1 MAAEVAGFPADLE
14 HVDEHEFRAMSACRA
29 LEFFQASQDLAGEGA
44 AEVTK
49 KDEDKQPGVGGRSQ
63 AFPGGEL
70 EYRRGVRQR
79 GIVVQGAGWPAHGP
93 ARAAAFMIASE
104 HRANPRR
111 HPQRRKERLPGRGV
125 NRAIFFLEKTADSP
139 DVPTPMTLSTI
150 VFLLLG
156 LVLLVGGAEYL
167 VRGAA
172 SLAAAAGVSSL
183 VVGLTVVAFGTSSP
197 ELAVSV
203 VSAYKGQADLALG
216 NVVGSNIFNV
226 LFILGLSAVIIPLVV
241 AQQLVRLDVPLM
253 IGASVL
259 MFLLALDGIIG
270 RVDGV
275 FLFAGVLAYTVFLIR
290 QSRRESSAD
299 VKAEYENEF
308 GNAKQSRGWLKNIG
322 LVLIGLAGLMLG
334 SKWLVDSSVTIARSF
349 GVSELIIGLTIVAA
363 GTSMPEVATSVV
375 AALRGERDIAVGNVV
390 GSNIFN
396 ILCVIGLS
404 SIVAPAGISVSP
416 AALRFDMP
424 VMIGVAVACLP
435 VFFSGYRISR
445 VNGAVFLG
453 FYAAYLTYLVFTA
466 TRHEAL
472 GTYRAALLYYV
483 LPLSAITLIFIT
495 WRGLRVKPA

>member
-1 MAAEVAGFPADLE
+1 LWGGRRKLREKRGNVGQIGCGPGAPRGDDFAVLKKKGTGHLQAVSGEVADSAALEDRDGTEPPDTRAEEFKEPAASQTEGAVEFAARIRDPGDIAMAAEVAGFPADLE

-172 SLAAAAGVSSL
+172 SLAAAAGVSCARCTASHCVKL
-183 VVGLTVVAFGTSSP
+183 LTPA
-197 ELAVSV
+197 LA
-203 VSAYKGQADLALG
+203 
-216 NVVGSNIFNV
+216 
-226 LFILGLSAVIIPLVV
+226 
-241 AQQLVRLDVPLM
+241 
-253 IGASVL
+253 
-259 MFLLALDGIIG
+259 
-270 RVDGV
+270 
-275 FLFAGVLAYTVFLIR
+275 
-290 QSRRESSAD
+290 
-299 VKAEYENEF
+299 AE
-308 GNAKQSRGWLKNIG
+308 
-322 LVLIGLAGLMLG
+322 
-334 SKWLVDSSVTIARSF
+334 
-349 GVSELIIGLTIVAA
+349 
-363 GTSMPEVATSVV
+363 
-375 AALRGERDIAVGNVV
+375 
-390 GSNIFN
+390 
-396 ILCVIGLS
+396 
-404 SIVAPAGISVSP
+404 
-416 AALRFDMP
+416 
-424 VMIGVAVACLP
+424 
-435 VFFSGYRISR
+435 
-445 VNGAVFLG
+445 
-453 FYAAYLTYLVFTA
+453 
-466 TRHEAL
+466 
-472 GTYRAALLYYV
+472 
-483 LPLSAITLIFIT
+483 
-495 WRGLRVKPA
+495 